1 MPMPMR
7 KNGTPYRELNTYIGR
22 KYKYANNK
30 ANIDHRIL
38 EYFVKAHECTRNSN
52 QLPKNGAP

>member
-1 MPMPMR
+1 MQTSMQVLINAIANANAMR

-30 ANIDHRIL
+30 AKLHFFSMRFKL
-38 EYFVKAHECTRNSN
+38 FT
-52 QLPKNGAP
+52 